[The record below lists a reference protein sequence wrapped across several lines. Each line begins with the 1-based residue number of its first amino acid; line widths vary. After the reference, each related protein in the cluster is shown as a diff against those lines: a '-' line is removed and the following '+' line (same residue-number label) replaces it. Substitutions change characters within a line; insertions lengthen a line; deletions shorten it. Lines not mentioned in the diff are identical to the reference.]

1 MLLSLFEEYLN
12 KHLFSL
18 STFHP
23 HYETALNKMLLS
35 GGKRFRPMLLLGVV
49 QAYTPSEVEK
59 ALCVAM
65 AVEYFHTYSLIHDD
79 LPAMDDA
86 SLRRGTPTLHTTY
99 NDALAVLAGDALN
112 TEAFYLISKSAFS
125 SDIKC
130 DLIGELSLAGG
141 ARGMVLGQ
149 AIDLEFEDK
158 KLSLEEL
165 IILHNNKTAKL
176 IASSLKMG
184 AIIAKLDKTEQDK
197 IYALG
202 LELGLLFQMQ
212 DDILDV
218 TQSSQEMGK
227 DANQDEHKNSFVNL
241 LGLEKALEATDK
253 KSNQIMDNLLSFDDS
268 FREYFVPILEIYL
281 HRHKKRSQ

>member
-1 MLLSLFEEYLN
+1 
-12 KHLFSL
+12 
-18 STFHP
+18 
-23 HYETALNKMLLS
+23 MLLS

-49 QAYTPSEVEK
+49 QAYAPNEIRKS
-59 ALCVAM
+59 LCVAM

-79 LPAMDDA
+79 LPAMDNA
-86 SLRRGTPTLHTTY
+86 NLRRGTPTLHTTY
-99 NDALAVLAGDALN
+99 NDALAVLVGDALN
-112 TEAFYLISKSAFS
+112 TEAFYLISKSEFDS
-125 SDIKC
+125 GIKC
-130 DLIGELSLAGG
+130 NLTHELSLAGG

-184 AIIAKLDKTEQDK
+184 AIIAHLDLAKQDK
-197 IYALG
+197 IYTLG

-218 TQSSQEMGK
+218 TQSSEEMGK

-241 LGLEKALEATDK
+241 LGLEQALEETNK
-253 KSNQIMDNLLSFDDS
+253 KSTHIMQELLSFDDS
-268 FREYFVPILEIYL
+268 FREHFLPILEIYL